1 MPRPARPRESPA
13 RAFERKHAGCWPV
26 GHLAGWR
33 GPSGFSSRS
42 TAREVLKGAG
52 LEALRGRV
60 AVVTGAN
67 SGVGFE
73 TARAL
78 ALGGAEAV
86 ILACRDPVAGAEA
99 ARAIQDE
106 AAAEAAAASHAP
118 DASSPERETC
128 ETCHS
133 PCRVSCLRVDLES
146 FASVAAFADAFK
158 ALNLPLHLLV
168 HNAGLMPAPFKR
180 TIDGH
185 ERHMQVNVLAPVL
198 LTRLLLG
205 ASRGEN
211 ENENVENVFTKKN
224 PPPPRDRIDT
234 SAARVVFVTSAAH
247 RFSYREG
254 VRFGTEHNTDTHA
267 TTPATHD
274 PWRAYAE
281 SKLCV
286 VLIARLFAVACEAS
300 REPTERRLFF
310 FAAHPGAIVTRGSER
325 ARLESGGWRGAVL
338 HAVGRPFLKTAEAGA
353 ASVAFCC
360 VADERGLEKKN
371 GGCYVA
377 NCQFAR
383 PSFTRS
389 DRLARTTWP
398 TRRAGTNFQV
408 PESTSCS
415 RTPSSSHGA
424 VWATYLNTLI

>member
-78 ALGGAEAV
+78 ALGGAETV

-106 AAAEAAAASHAP
+106 AAAEFAAASHAP
-118 DASSPERETC
+118 DASSPEREK
-128 ETCHS
+128 CHS

-205 ASRGEN
+205 ALRGDD
-211 ENENVENVFTKKN
+211 ENENV
-224 PPPPRDRIDT
+224 DCST
-234 SAARVVFVTSAAH
+234 SARVVFVTSAAH

-254 VRFGTEHNTDTHA
+254 VRFGGGGVVNTDTHV

-325 ARLESGGWRGAVL
+325 ARLESGGWRGAAL
-338 HAVGRPFLKTAEAGA
+338 HAIGRPFLKTAEAGA

-360 VADERGLEKKN
+360 VARFEAEEDASSEEKDGKNSFFLKN
-371 GGCYVA
+371 GAYVV
-377 NCQFAR
+377 NCDAAR
-383 PSFTRS
+383 ASRFVER
-389 DRLARTTWP
+389 DVRLARRACRFAITATNAFP
-398 TRRAGTNFQV
+398 ETRNDAFAEQLAN
-408 PESTSCS
+408 
-415 RTPSSSHGA
+415 GA
-424 VWATYLNTLI
+424 YGA

>member
-1 MPRPARPRESPA
+1 M
-13 RAFERKHAGCWPV
+13 
-26 GHLAGWR
+26 
-33 GPSGFSSRS
+33 
-42 TAREVLKGAG
+42 KGAG

-67 SGVGFE
+67 SGVGYE

-78 ALGGAEAV
+78 ALGGARAV

-146 FASVAAFADAFK
+146 FASVVAFADAFK

-205 ASRGEN
+205 ALRGDD
-211 ENENVENVFTKKN
+211 ENENV
-224 PPPPRDRIDT
+224 DCST
-234 SAARVVFVTSAAH
+234 SARVVFVTSAAH

-254 VRFGTEHNTDTHA
+254 VRFGGGGVVNTDTHV

-310 FAAHPGAIVTRGSER
+310 FATHPGAIVTRGSER

-360 VADERGLEKKN
+360 VFSPQKDALEN
-371 GGCYVA
+371 GAYVA
-377 NCQFAR
+377 NCQAAR
-383 PSFTRS
+383 AS
-389 DRLARTTWP
+389 RLAERDVELARRVCRFALQETGAFPTTREDAFAEQLANG
-398 TRRAGTNFQV
+398 TYGDARR
-408 PESTSCS
+408 
-415 RTPSSSHGA
+415 
-424 VWATYLNTLI
+424 LL

>member
-42 TAREVLKGAG
+42 TAREVVKGAG

-67 SGVGFE
+67 SGVGYE

-205 ASRGEN
+205 ALRGADEN
-211 ENENVENVFTKKN
+211 EKN
-224 PPPPRDRIDT
+224 CT
-234 SAARVVFVTSAAH
+234 SARVVFVTSAAH

-254 VRFGTEHNTDTHA
+254 VRFGRGGVVNTDTHV

-310 FAAHPGAIVTRGSER
+310 FATHPGAIVTRGSER

-360 VADERGLEKKN
+360 VFSLQKDALEN
-371 GGCYVA
+371 GAYVA
-377 NCQFAR
+377 NCQAAR
-383 PSFTRS
+383 AS
-389 DRLARTTWP
+389 RLAERDVELARRVCRFALQETGAFPTTREDAFAEQLANG
-398 TRRAGTNFQV
+398 TYGDARRL
-408 PESTSCS
+408 S
-415 RTPSSSHGA
+415 
-424 VWATYLNTLI
+424 

>member
-42 TAREVLKGAG
+42 TAREVVKGAG

-205 ASRGEN
+205 ALRGAD
-211 ENENVENVFTKKN
+211 ENENV
-224 PPPPRDRIDT
+224 DCST
-234 SAARVVFVTSAAH
+234 SARVVFVTSAAH

-254 VRFGTEHNTDTHA
+254 VRFGKGGVVNTDTHV

-310 FAAHPGAIVTRGSER
+310 FATHPGAIVTRGSER

-360 VADERGLEKKN
+360 VCSLQKDALEN
-371 GGCYVA
+371 GAYVA
-377 NCQFAR
+377 NCQAAR
-383 PSFTRS
+383 AS
-389 DRLARTTWP
+389 RLAERDVELARRVCRFALQETGAFPTTREDAFAEQLANG
-398 TRRAGTNFQV
+398 TYGDARR
-408 PESTSCS
+408 
-415 RTPSSSHGA
+415 
-424 VWATYLNTLI
+424 LL

>member
-106 AAAEAAAASHAP
+106 AAAEFAAASHAP
-118 DASSPERETC
+118 DASSPERVQHVQ
-128 ETCHS
+128 CHS

-180 TIDGH
+180 TRDGH
-185 ERHMQVNVLAPVL
+185 ERHMQVNVLAPAL

-205 ASRGEN
+205 ALRKREN
-211 ENENVENVFTKKN
+211 ENENVFSKN
-224 PPPPRDRIDT
+224 DRT

-267 TTPATHD
+267 TTRATHD

-360 VADERGLEKKN
+360 VASEKTLEN
-371 GGCYVA
+371 GAYVA
-377 NCQFAR
+377 NCQAAR
-383 PSFTRS
+383 AS
-389 DRLARTTWP
+389 RLAERDCELARRVCRFALKETNVFPTTRADAFAEQLANG
-398 TRRAGTNFQV
+398 TYGDARRF
-408 PESTSCS
+408 
-415 RTPSSSHGA
+415 
-424 VWATYLNTLI
+424 L

>member
-1 MPRPARPRESPA
+1 MPRPARPRSSPA

-42 TAREVLKGAG
+42 TAREVVKGAG

-67 SGVGFE
+67 SGVGYE

-78 ALGGAEAV
+78 ALGGARAV

-118 DASSPERETC
+118 DASSPERETS
-128 ETCHS
+128 EKCHS

-146 FASVAAFADAFK
+146 FASVVAFADAFK

-205 ASRGEN
+205 ALRGDD
-211 ENENVENVFTKKN
+211 ENENV
-224 PPPPRDRIDT
+224 DCST
-234 SAARVVFVTSAAH
+234 SARVVFVTSAAH

-254 VRFGTEHNTDTHA
+254 VRFGGGGVVNTDTHV

-310 FAAHPGAIVTRGSER
+310 FATHPGAIVTRGSER

-360 VADERGLEKKN
+360 VFSPQKDALEN
-371 GGCYVA
+371 GAYVA
-377 NCQFAR
+377 NCQAAR
-383 PSFTRS
+383 AS
-389 DRLARTTWP
+389 RLAERDVELARRVCRFALQETGAFPTTREDAFAEQLANG
-398 TRRAGTNFQV
+398 TYGDARR
-408 PESTSCS
+408 
-415 RTPSSSHGA
+415 
-424 VWATYLNTLI
+424 LL

>member
-42 TAREVLKGAG
+42 TAREVVKGAG

-78 ALGGAEAV
+78 ALGGAEVV

-118 DASSPERETC
+118 DASSPERETS
-128 ETCHS
+128 EKCHS

-146 FASVAAFADAFK
+146 FASVVAFADAFK

-205 ASRGEN
+205 ALRGDD
-211 ENENVENVFTKKN
+211 ENENV
-224 PPPPRDRIDT
+224 DCST
-234 SAARVVFVTSAAH
+234 SARVVFVTSAAH

-254 VRFGTEHNTDTHA
+254 VRFGGGGVVNTDTHV

-310 FAAHPGAIVTRGSER
+310 FATHPGAIVTRGSER

-360 VADERGLEKKN
+360 VFSPQKDALEN
-371 GGCYVA
+371 GAYVA
-377 NCQFAR
+377 NCQAAR
-383 PSFTRS
+383 AS
-389 DRLARTTWP
+389 RLAERDVELARRVCRFALQETGAFPTTREDAFAEQLANG
-398 TRRAGTNFQV
+398 TYGDARR
-408 PESTSCS
+408 
-415 RTPSSSHGA
+415 
-424 VWATYLNTLI
+424 LL

>member
-1 MPRPARPRESPA
+1 M
-13 RAFERKHAGCWPV
+13 
-26 GHLAGWR
+26 
-33 GPSGFSSRS
+33 
-42 TAREVLKGAG
+42 KGAG

-67 SGVGFE
+67 SGVGYE

-78 ALGGAEAV
+78 ALGGARAV

-106 AAAEAAAASHAP
+106 AAAEFAAASHAP
-118 DASSPERETC
+118 DASSPEREK
-128 ETCHS
+128 CHS

-146 FASVAAFADAFK
+146 FASVVAFADAFK

-205 ASRGEN
+205 ALRGDD
-211 ENENVENVFTKKN
+211 ENENV
-224 PPPPRDRIDT
+224 DCST
-234 SAARVVFVTSAAH
+234 SARVVFVTSAAH

-254 VRFGTEHNTDTHA
+254 VRFGGGGVVNTDTHV

-310 FAAHPGAIVTRGSER
+310 FATHPGAIVTRGSER

-360 VADERGLEKKN
+360 VFSPQKDALEN
-371 GGCYVA
+371 GAYVA
-377 NCQFAR
+377 NCQAAR
-383 PSFTRS
+383 AS
-389 DRLARTTWP
+389 RLAERDVELARRVCRFALQETGAFPTTREDAFAEQLANG
-398 TRRAGTNFQV
+398 TYGDARR
-408 PESTSCS
+408 
-415 RTPSSSHGA
+415 
-424 VWATYLNTLI
+424 LL

>member
-67 SGVGFE
+67 SGVGYE

-78 ALGGAEAV
+78 ALGGARAV

-106 AAAEAAAASHAP
+106 AAAEFAAASHAP
-118 DASSPERETC
+118 DASSPEREK
-128 ETCHS
+128 CHS

-180 TIDGH
+180 TRDGH

-205 ASRGEN
+205 ALRGEN
-211 ENENVENVFTKKN
+211 ENENVFTKKN
-224 PPPPRDRIDT
+224 LHPPRDRT

-360 VADERGLEKKN
+360 VASEKTLEN
-371 GGCYVA
+371 GAYVA
-377 NCQFAR
+377 NCQAAR
-383 PSFTRS
+383 PS
-389 DRLARTTWP
+389 RLAERDVELA
-398 TRRAGTNFQV
+398 RRACRFALKETNVFPTTRADAFAEQLANGTYGDARRF
-408 PESTSCS
+408 ES
-415 RTPSSSHGA
+415 RP
-424 VWATYLNTLI
+424 

>member
-1 MPRPARPRESPA
+1 M
-13 RAFERKHAGCWPV
+13 
-26 GHLAGWR
+26 
-33 GPSGFSSRS
+33 
-42 TAREVLKGAG
+42 KGAG

-78 ALGGAEAV
+78 ALGGAETV

-106 AAAEAAAASHAP
+106 AAAEFAAASHAP
-118 DASSPERETC
+118 DASSPEREK
-128 ETCHS
+128 CHS

-180 TIDGH
+180 TRDGH

-205 ASRGEN
+205 ALRGEN
-211 ENENVENVFTKKN
+211 ENENVFTKKN
-224 PPPPRDRIDT
+224 LHPPRDRT

-254 VRFGTEHNTDTHA
+254 VRFGGGGVVNTDTHV

-360 VADERGLEKKN
+360 VFSPQKDALEN
-371 GGCYVA
+371 GAYVA
-377 NCQFAR
+377 NCQAAR
-383 PSFTRS
+383 AS
-389 DRLARTTWP
+389 RLAERDVELARRVCRFALQETGAFPTTREDAFAEQLANG
-398 TRRAGTNFQV
+398 TYGDARR
-408 PESTSCS
+408 
-415 RTPSSSHGA
+415 
-424 VWATYLNTLI
+424 LL

>member
-1 MPRPARPRESPA
+1 
-13 RAFERKHAGCWPV
+13 V
-26 GHLAGWR
+26 
-33 GPSGFSSRS
+33 
-42 TAREVLKGAG
+42 KGAG

-78 ALGGAEAV
+78 ALGGAETV

-106 AAAEAAAASHAP
+106 AAAEFAAASHAP
-118 DASSPERETC
+118 DASSPEREK
-128 ETCHS
+128 CHS

-180 TIDGH
+180 TRDGH

-205 ASRGEN
+205 ALRGEN
-211 ENENVENVFTKKN
+211 ENENVFTKKN
-224 PPPPRDRIDT
+224 LHPPRDRT

-360 VADERGLEKKN
+360 VASEKTLEN
-371 GGCYVA
+371 GAYVA
-377 NCQFAR
+377 NCQAAR
-383 PSFTRS
+383 AS
-389 DRLARTTWP
+389 RLAERDCELA
-398 TRRAGTNFQV
+398 RRACRFALKETNVFPTTRADAFAEQLANGTYGDARRF
-408 PESTSCS
+408 ES
-415 RTPSSSHGA
+415 RP
-424 VWATYLNTLI
+424 